1 MSTTQTP
8 IEPGRYYHLYNHAN
22 KGFDLFRNKD
32 NYSFFL
38 QKYKK
43 YVHPI
48 ADTYSYCLMPNHFH
62 FLIRANSENEN
73 DRLSNS
79 ASPQKEITNAI
90 KNWLLSYSKSYHRAY
105 STRGN
110 LYYQKIRR
118 KEVLDEDYLF
128 TLVGYIHMNPLKHR
142 YVKTPEA
149 WHFSSYNAYMG
160 VGKTLVNREEVMNL
174 FGGMENFSIYHDL
187 KKAGKCVDRRQKDF
201 GSLSLV

>member
-8 IEPGRYYHLYNHAN
+8 IVPGRYYHLYNHAN
-22 KGFDLFRNKD
+22 EGFDLFRSKE

-62 FLIRANSENEN
+62 FLIRMKTEN
-73 DRLSNS
+73 DNNRLRDSE
-79 ASPQKEITNAI
+79 SPQKVITNAI
-90 KNWLLSYSKSYHRAY
+90 KNWLISYTKSYHRVY

-118 KEVLDEDYLF
+118 KEVRDEEYLF
-128 TLVGYIHMNPLKHR
+128 TLISYIHMNPLKHR

-149 WHFSSYNAYMG
+149 WRFSSYNAYISD
-160 VGKTLVNREEVMNL
+160 GKSMVNCEKVMKL

-187 KKAGKCVDRRQKDF
+187 KKAEIFAKENKLDY
-201 GSLSLV
+201 